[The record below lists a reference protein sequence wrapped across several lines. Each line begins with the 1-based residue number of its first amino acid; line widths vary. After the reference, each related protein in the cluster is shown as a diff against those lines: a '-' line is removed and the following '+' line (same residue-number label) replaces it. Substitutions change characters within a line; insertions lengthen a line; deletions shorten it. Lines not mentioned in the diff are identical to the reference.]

1 MVGSAK
7 SARLTNPF
15 QTPEEKRFE
24 IPGELAREPGIY
36 EDALKAGWELQQR
49 PKGAP
54 VAAIERQHQ
63 KNRMTVWERITLL
76 VDEEPTIL
84 FQNWGP
90 NLDGASLVT
99 ALAKVGG
106 RDVAIY
112 GHDFTV
118 RAGSMDATNGSK
130 LAQLFETAG
139 KLGIPVIGFND
150 SAGAYVPAGVGGL
163 DGYAEAFRALRE
175 ISGRV
180 PSIMCMF
187 GFNAGGGSYLPRQG
201 SFVIQPNT
209 TFFGLTGPAVIKSV
223 LGEDVTPDELGGP
236 NVHSQT
242 GVTDF
247 VVEDEVQ
254 AIRKVRRLLRFLPS
268 NNETMAPFQSTSDPI
283 SRKTWDADILL
294 KRAFNSLSGFNTPL
308 DVTIMIQ
315 QICDHGDFYEFQPN
329 RARNTICAF
338 GRIGGYVIGFCA
350 NNSAVAS
357 GQIDIDAALKNARFI
372 RFCNLY
378 NIPMLFM
385 EDTTGF
391 LPGRDQE
398 SRGIVQAGR
407 AMLDSIIDLRVPRFL
422 LIIRN
427 AFGGAYAA
435 FNNYKLGA
443 DMVFAL
449 PTTRLAVMG
458 PAGKEF
464 VYKDELKAIRL
475 EAKNRAAKGDSDTEN
490 WLKKQE
496 TLLSQRYEAE
506 LMNPRE
512 ALSLGSISQIVMPQD
527 LRHTLGENFIRYI
540 KAYQPKP
547 MTAIQREFH

>member
-49 PKGAP
+49 AKGAP
-54 VAAIERQHQ
+54 VTAIERQHQ

-99 ALAKVGG
+99 VLAKVGG

-139 KLGIPVIGFND
+139 TLGIPVIGFND

-209 TFFGLTGPAVIKSV
+209 TFFALTGPAVIKSV

-294 KRAFNSLSGFNTPL
+294 KRVFNSPSGFNTPL

-338 GRIGGYVIGFCA
+338 GRIGGHVIGFCA

-475 EAKNRAAKGDSDTEN
+475 EAKNRATKGDSDAAN
-490 WLKKQE
+490 WLKEQE

>member
-294 KRAFNSLSGFNTPL
+294 KRAFNSPSGFNTPL

-338 GRIGGYVIGFCA
+338 GRIGGHVIGFCA

-398 SRGIVQAGR
+398 SRGIVLAGR

-475 EAKNRAAKGDSDTEN
+475 ETKNRAAKGDSDAAN
-490 WLKKQE
+490 WLKEQE

-547 MTAIQREFH
+547 MTATQREFH